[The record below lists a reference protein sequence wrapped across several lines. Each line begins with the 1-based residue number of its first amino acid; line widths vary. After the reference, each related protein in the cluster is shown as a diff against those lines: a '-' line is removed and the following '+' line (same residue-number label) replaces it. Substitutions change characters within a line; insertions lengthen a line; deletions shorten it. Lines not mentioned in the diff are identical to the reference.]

1 MTYIRKTKMK
11 YISKFNRVRKTSLLA
26 LLFLFLNVFIINP
39 LYNARPWSGED
50 LEVHFI
56 DVGQGDSILIQSKDM
71 AMVIDGGENHMGE
84 RVVTYLK
91 SLGIEKL
98 DYLVATH
105 PHSDHIGG
113 IDTILYE
120 IPVDTIIMPHVYHST
135 KTYADVIKAIKDV
148 NGYIS
153 YPEVGDLY
161 PFNNGYF
168 TIVAPNNQDYSN
180 INNYS
185 IGIRLT
191 HGYNDF
197 LFTSDAEIIAEEEML
212 SNGLNL
218 SSEVYKLAHHGSTTS
233 NSSEFLDAV
242 NPYYAV
248 ATVGYDNDYG
258 HPHNEIL
265 KEMVDRNIKLYRT
278 DLQGTIIITSN
289 GSTLKVNTTEYT
301 ITEEDIKPY
310 YD

>member
-1 MTYIRKTKMK
+1 MK
-11 YISKFNRVRKTSLLA
+11 NISKLNRVGKMTLLA
-26 LLFLFLNVFIINP
+26 LFFLFLNVFIINSP
-39 LYNARPWSGED
+39 LNSDPWSGED

-56 DVGQGDSILIQSKDM
+56 DVGQGDSILIKSKDT
-71 AMVIDGGENHMGE
+71 AMIIDGGENYMGE
-84 RVVTYLK
+84 RVVSYLK
-91 SLGIEKL
+91 SLGIKKL
-98 DYLVATH
+98 DYLVGTH

-113 IDTILYE
+113 LDTIIYE
-120 IPVDTIIMPHVYHST
+120 FPVDTIIMPDVYHST
-135 KTYADVIKAIKDV
+135 KTYADVIKAIEDV
-148 NGYIS
+148 KGYVTH
-153 YPEVGDLY
+153 PEVGDLY
-161 PFNNGYF
+161 PFNSGYF
-168 TIVAPNNQDYSN
+168 TIVAPNNHYYDD

-212 SNGLNL
+212 DRGINL

-289 GSTLKVNTTEYT
+289 GSSLKVNTTEYT

-310 YD
+310 YE